1 MFHYSCAF
9 FIFQIEVPLKIFTKG
24 WPLLRQLGKNF
35 ELKSL
40 NLLYFFINDTQKK
53 PALCVKELVC
63 IRNAIFACCK
73 RQYIHQFISVGRKI
87 HKKVFP
93 LKEF

>member
-40 NLLYFFINDTQKK
+40 NLLYFFINDTQKNRPYVLK
-53 PALCVKELVC
+53 NLFALGMQSSHAVNDS
-63 IRNAIFACCK
+63 I
-73 RQYIHQFISVGRKI
+73 YISLYQ
-87 HKKVFP
+87 
-93 LKEF
+93 